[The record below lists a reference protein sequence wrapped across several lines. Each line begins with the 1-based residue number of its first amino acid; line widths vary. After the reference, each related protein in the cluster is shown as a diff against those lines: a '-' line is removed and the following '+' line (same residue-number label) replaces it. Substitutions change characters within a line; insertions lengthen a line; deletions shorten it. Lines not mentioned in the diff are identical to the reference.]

1 MMLVNRLDVL
11 KSALIISGLLTL
23 NACSKPAEPAPDQAA
38 QPAPTEVKPA
48 QTTASVAATEAA
60 PVKISSL
67 LPVQAYNCLPAQNIT
82 ATYDRQ
88 NAVEPQVMLEING
101 MIHVLYATSATESVF
116 STESGMADGEGMRWT
131 VSTDSASLTSVPN
144 AGSKALEKVLYRCT
158 HL

>member
-1 MMLVNRLDVL
+1 MNRLNVL
-11 KSALIISGLLTL
+11 KSALIISGLLALT
-23 NACSKPAEPAPDQAA
+23 ACNKPAEPAPDKVA
-38 QPAPTEVKPA
+38 QPAASEITPAQSAAPVVPTEA
-48 QTTASVAATEAA
+48 L

-88 NAVEPQVMLEING
+88 NVVEPQVMLEING
-101 MIHVLYATSATESVF
+101 MIHVLYASSATESVF

-131 VSTDSASLTSVPN
+131 VSADGASLTSVPN
-144 AGSKALEKVLYRCT
+144 VGGKSLEKILYRCT